1 VPKIPQRLPE
11 IPQRAPGGVH
21 QSRDRTSTV
30 GTNHASSTSMITVS
44 RILCPTDFSLASTHA
59 IDLAAHMAQL
69 YGSHIAALHVVP
81 PAVTPYPG
89 LPAIDPRAGQVDA
102 VDLRRYCSE
111 TARAFS
117 AAITAGTPVDVMV
130 HVGEPARDIL
140 ECAASLPA
148 DLIVMGTHGFSGFE
162 HLLLGSVAEKVL
174 RKAGCPVLTVPPRA
188 HATSDLPFKR
198 ILCAVDFSECSM
210 HALTFAR
217 SMAEEA
223 HASLTVVHVLE
234 WPWEE
239 PPAPRLDALPV
250 EQAFSLAMYR
260 RERETDAIARLA
272 TLIPEGAGD
281 RSARVCHGKP
291 YEQILQVAGEEH
303 SDVIVIGVRGRGAI
317 DRAIFGST
325 ANHVV
330 RTATC
335 PVLTLRK

>member
-1 VPKIPQRLPE
+1 
-11 IPQRAPGGVH
+11 
-21 QSRDRTSTV
+21 
-30 GTNHASSTSMITVS
+30 MITLS
-44 RILCPTDFSLASTHA
+44 RILCPIDFSLASTHA
-59 IDLAAHMAQL
+59 IDLAAHMAKL

-81 PAVTPYPG
+81 PSVTPYPG
-89 LPAIDPRAGQVDA
+89 LPAIDPQRGQVIDI
-102 VDLRRYCSE
+102 DLRRYCSE

-117 AAITAGTPVDVMV
+117 SAITAGTSVDVMV
-130 HVGEPARDIL
+130 HVGEAARDIL
-140 ECAASLPA
+140 ESAASLPA

-174 RKAGCPVLTVPPRA
+174 RKAACPVLTVPPRA

-210 HALTFAR
+210 RALTFAR

-223 HASLTVVHVLE
+223 DASLTVVHVLE

-239 PPAPRLDALPV
+239 PPAPRLEELPF

-260 RERETDAIARLA
+260 REREAEAKARLA
-272 TLIPEGAGD
+272 TLNSEGAGD
-281 RSARVCHGKP
+281 KSSRVCHGKP
-291 YEQILQVAGEEH
+291 YEQILRVAAEEH

>member
-1 VPKIPQRLPE
+1 
-11 IPQRAPGGVH
+11 
-21 QSRDRTSTV
+21 
-30 GTNHASSTSMITVS
+30 MITIS
-44 RILCPTDFSLASTHA
+44 RILCPIDFSVASTHA

-81 PAVTPYPG
+81 AAVTPYPG
-89 LPAIDPRAGQVDA
+89 LPGIDPHAGRAIDAA
-102 VDLRRYCSE
+102 DLRRYCAE

-117 AAITAGTPVDVMV
+117 AKITARTPLDVMV
-130 HVGEPARDIL
+130 HVGDPARDIL
-140 ECAASLPA
+140 ESAASLAA

-174 RKAGCPVLTVPPRA
+174 RKAACPVLTVPPRA
-188 HATSDLPFKR
+188 HATSSLPFKR
-198 ILCAVDFSECSM
+198 ILCAIDFSECSM
-210 HALTFAR
+210 QALTFAR

-223 HASLTVVHVLE
+223 AASLTIVHVLE

-239 PPAPRLDALPV
+239 PPAPHLEALPV

-260 RERETDAIARLA
+260 RERESDARARLA

-291 YEQILQVAGEEH
+291 HQQILQVAEEEH

-317 DRAIFGST
+317 DRAVFGST

-330 RTATC
+330 RAATC

>member
-1 VPKIPQRLPE
+1 MMTI
-11 IPQRAPGGVH
+11 
-21 QSRDRTSTV
+21 
-30 GTNHASSTSMITVS
+30 S

-69 YGSHIAALHVVP
+69 YGSRIAALHVVK

-89 LPAIDPRAGQVDA
+89 LPAIDPHGDQTFDA
-102 VDLRRYCSE
+102 AELRRYCGE

-117 AAITAGTPVDVMV
+117 GAITTGVPVDVMV

-140 ECAASLPA
+140 ESAAALQA
-148 DLIVMGTHGFSGFE
+148 DLIVIGTHGLSGFE

-174 RKAGCPVLTVPPRA
+174 RKAACPVLTVPPRA
-188 HATSDLPFKR
+188 HATSSLPFKR
-198 ILCAVDFSECSM
+198 ILCAIDFSACSM

-217 SMAEEA
+217 SMAEQA
-223 HASLTVVHVLE
+223 GASLTGVHVLE

-239 PPAPRLDALPV
+239 PPAPRLDDLPV

-260 RERETDAIARLA
+260 HEREAEARTRLA
-272 TLIPEGAGD
+272 TIIPEGD
-281 RSARVCHGKP
+281 SHKSTRVCHGKP
-291 YEQILQVAGEEH
+291 YEQILQVAAEERC
-303 SDVIVIGVRGRGAI
+303 DVIVIGVRGRGAI

-330 RTATC
+330 RAATC
-335 PVLTLRK
+335 PVLTLRQ

>member
-1 VPKIPQRLPE
+1 MR
-11 IPQRAPGGVH
+11 
-21 QSRDRTSTV
+21 
-30 GTNHASSTSMITVS
+30 MITIS
-44 RILCPTDFSLASTHA
+44 RILCPTDFSLDSTYA
-59 IDLAAHMAQL
+59 IDLAAHMAEL
-69 YGSHIAALHVVP
+69 YGSRIAALHVVP

-89 LPAIDPRAGQVDA
+89 LPAIDPHADQAADA
-102 VDLRRYCSE
+102 AELRRYCSE

-117 AAITAGTPVDVMV
+117 AAVTAGIPVDVMV

-140 ECAASLPA
+140 ESAVSLPA

-162 HLLLGSVAEKVL
+162 RLLLGSVAEKVL
-174 RKAGCPVLTVPPRA
+174 RKAVCPVLTVPPRA
-188 HATSDLPFKR
+188 HATSSVPFER
-198 ILCAVDFSECSM
+198 ILCAVDFSDCSM
-210 HALTFAR
+210 HALSFAR

-223 HASLTVVHVLE
+223 GASLTAVHVLE

-239 PPAPRLDALPV
+239 PPAPSLEGLPV

-260 RERETDAIARLA
+260 RERETDAKARLA
-272 TLIPEGAGD
+272 TLIPEGAAD
-281 RSARVCHGKP
+281 ASARVCHGKP
-291 YEQILQVAGEEH
+291 YEQILRAAAEEH
-303 SDVIVIGVRGRGAI
+303 ADVIVIGVRGRGAI

>member
-1 VPKIPQRLPE
+1 MMTL
-11 IPQRAPGGVH
+11 
-21 QSRDRTSTV
+21 
-30 GTNHASSTSMITVS
+30 S

-59 IDLAAHMAQL
+59 IDFAAHMAQL
-69 YGSHIAALHVVP
+69 YGSRIAALHVVP

-89 LPAIDPRAGQVDA
+89 LPALDPHGDQTVDA
-102 VDLRRYCSE
+102 ADLRRYCGE

-117 AAITAGTPVDVMV
+117 AAITAGIQVDVMV

-140 ECAASLPA
+140 ESAAALPA
-148 DLIVMGTHGFSGFE
+148 DLIVMGTHGLSGFE

-174 RKAGCPVLTVPPRA
+174 RKAACPVLTVPPRA
-188 HATSDLPFKR
+188 HATSRLPFKR
-198 ILCAVDFSECSM
+198 IVCAVDFSESSM
-210 HALTFAR
+210 RALTFAR

-223 HASLTVVHVLE
+223 KASLTVVHVLE

-239 PPAPRLDALPV
+239 PPAPRLETLPV

-260 RERETDAIARLA
+260 REREADAKARLTA
-272 TLIPEGAGD
+272 LVPEGAGD

-291 YEQILQVAGEEH
+291 YEQILQVGGEER
-303 SDVIVIGVRGRGAI
+303 SDVIVIGVGGRGVI

-330 RTATC
+330 RGATC
-335 PVLTLRK
+335 PVLTLRT